1 MKAVFRS
8 MALGAVALA
17 FLGSEASA
25 QFAFMPLD
33 YSIAPAGVGVEVRY
47 GRGLNDESGKQNSL
61 SGAVTFG
68 GSSFFAGAGVGYAGA
83 FGDNKAEQINFGGKV
98 GFKLPV
104 APGGPLAVAPVA
116 GVNYW
121 SNGDL
126 DLKVM
131 TVPVG
136 VTLAFMPPS
145 AGASI
150 QPFVTPY
157 FSWSRLSSGGNSE
170 SETAFA
176 AAGGVKIGFGMLGI
190 VVLGDYRFKDPKA
203 FTIGG
208 GVDIAFSM
216 N

>member
-1 MKAVFRS
+1 M
-8 MALGAVALA
+8 
-17 FLGSEASA
+17 GSQASA

-47 GRGLNDESGKQNSL
+47 GHGLNDESGKQKSL

-68 GSSFFAGAGVGYAGA
+68 GTSFFAGAGVGYAGA

-98 GFKLPV
+98 GFKLPL
-104 APGGPLAVAPVA
+104 APESPLAVAPAA

-121 SNGDL
+121 SNGDIDTNVL
-126 DLKVM
+126 S
-131 TVPVG
+131 VPVG

-145 AGASI
+145 AGAAI

-157 FSWSRLSSGGNSE
+157 FLYVRSSTGGVSG
-170 SETAFA
+170 SDTGFG
-176 AAGGVKIGFGMLGI
+176 AAGGLKIGFGMLGI
-190 VVLGDYRFKDPKA
+190 AILGDYNFDGKA
-203 FTIGG
+203 FTLGG

>member
-8 MALGAVALA
+8 IALGALALA
-17 FLGSEASA
+17 FMGSEASA

-33 YSIAPAGVGVEVRY
+33 YSIAPAGVGATVQY

-98 GFKLPV
+98 GFKLPL
-104 APGGPLAVAPVA
+104 APGGPLTVAPVA

-121 SNGDL
+121 SNGDA
-126 DLKVM
+126 DLNVL

-157 FSWSRLSSGGNSE
+157 FSYTRSSDSGVSG

-176 AAGGVKIGFGMLGI
+176 AAGGLKIGFGMLGI
-190 VVLGDYRFKDPKA
+190 IVLGDYRFKDPKA
-203 FTIGG
+203 FTVGG
-208 GVDIAFSM
+208 GIDIAFSM

>member
-8 MALGAVALA
+8 IALGAVALA
-17 FLGSEASA
+17 FMGSEASA
-25 QFAFMPLD
+25 QFATMPLD

-47 GRGLNDESGKQNSL
+47 GRGLNDDSGKQNSL

-68 GSSFFAGAGVGYAGA
+68 GTSFFAGAGVGYAGA
-83 FGDNKAEQINFGGKV
+83 FGDNKLEQINFGGKV

-104 APGGPLAVAPVA
+104 AQGGPLSVAPVA

-121 SNGDL
+121 SNGDA
-126 DLKVM
+126 DLNVLS
-131 TVPVG
+131 VPVG
-136 VTLAFMPPS
+136 VTLAFTPPS

-157 FSWSRLSSGGNSE
+157 FSYVRTSLSGTSGSDTG
-170 SETAFA
+170 FG
-176 AAGGVKIGFGMLGI
+176 AAGGLKIGFGMLGI
-190 VVLGDYRFKDPKA
+190 AVLGDYNFDSKG
-203 FTIGG
+203 FLVGG